1 MVPSVLL
8 LAVATLLQSLR
19 GHHMPTS
26 GGLFSRNLRKTY
38 PLAVRGEG
46 CWILEAHKFF
56 ERVNAA
62 GQNLRDALT
71 PLQSVFRVNRSRA
84 AIARCD
90 RSLFFWR
97 KK

>member
-8 LAVATLLQSLR
+8 LAVLTLLQSLR

-26 GGLFSRNLRKTY
+26 GGLFSRNLRKIY
-38 PLAVRGEG
+38 SLAVRGEG